1 MHRMFT
7 NTMHQ
12 INKLEYNVHYI
23 IVAQMAE
30 HIHVMCNVL

>member
-7 NTMHQ
+7 NMMHKS
-12 INKLEYNVHYI
+12 NKLEHNVHYI

-30 HIHVMCNVL
+30 HIMCNVL